1 MSNNAL
7 KNPLVAFLAGLLVL
21 WLVYYLLKLTISFF
35 WIIVLAFVILFFVND
50 RFRRS
55 VRAFLNGIFNR

>member
-1 MSNNAL
+1 M
-7 KNPLVAFLAGLLVL
+7 KNPLVVFAAGLLIL
-21 WLVYYLLKLTISFF
+21 WLIYYLLKLTIGFF
-35 WIIVLAFVILFFVND
+35 WIIVLAFVVLFFVND

>member
-7 KNPLVAFLAGLLVL
+7 KNPLVVFAAGLLIL
-21 WLVYYLLKLTISFF
+21 WLIYYLLKLTIGFF
-35 WIIVLAFVILFFVND
+35 WIIVLAFVVLFFVND

>member
-1 MSNNAL
+1 MSDNAL
-7 KNPLVAFLAGLLVL
+7 KNPLVVFAAGLLVL
-21 WLVYYLLKLTISFF
+21 WLIYYLLKLTIGFF
-35 WIIVLAFVILFFVND
+35 WIIVLAFIVLFFVNK

>member
-1 MSNNAL
+1 MSDNAL
-7 KNPLVAFLAGLLVL
+7 KNPLVVFAAGLLVL
-21 WLVYYLLKLTISFF
+21 WLIYYLLKLTIGFF
-35 WIIVLAFVILFFVND
+35 WIIVLAFIVLFFVNN

>member
-1 MSNNAL
+1 M
-7 KNPLVAFLAGLLVL
+7 KNPLVVFAAGLLVL
-21 WLVYYLLKLTISFF
+21 WLIYYLLKLTIGFF
-35 WIIVLAFVILFFVND
+35 WIIVLAFIVLFFVNN